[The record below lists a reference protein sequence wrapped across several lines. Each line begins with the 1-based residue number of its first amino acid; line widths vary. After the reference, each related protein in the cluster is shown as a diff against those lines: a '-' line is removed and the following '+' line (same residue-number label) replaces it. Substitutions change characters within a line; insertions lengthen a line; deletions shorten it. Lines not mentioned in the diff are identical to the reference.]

1 MLSII
6 SWRNVWR
13 NKGRTLVVVG
23 AITLGVWA
31 LTFTLSFMR
40 TFVVNYVDNAI
51 KEQYAHMQIHSPEFR
66 TNHDI
71 HLDIPDGV
79 NVAAEIREYEQVEG
93 ASPRIIM
100 TGMIASAKTTSGA
113 QIFGIVP
120 EEEKKVFELH
130 RSIVDGS
137 YFDEPLTNPA
147 VIGKELAEKLNIG
160 IRSRAI
166 LTFVDKQNNLVYGA
180 FRVAGIFDSNSPVLD
195 QSAVYLLKSDMER
208 LLSGDEMVHQIAI
221 RLRNQD
227 KLEETQLMLAAQ
239 FPNMEVQNWRELAP
253 ELDLII
259 SQSMTSLYVL
269 IGIIVLALAFGI
281 VNTMLMAV
289 LERMKELAMLMA
301 VGMKKIR
308 VFSMVI
314 LETVMI
320 AMVGGPIGLLFGYL
334 TIQWF
339 YHRGLDLSTYS
350 EGLEQ
355 YGFDSILYL
364 RLEFYYYFIVVS
376 GVVVTA
382 ILAAVYPALKA
393 IQLKPAEA
401 LHKI

>member
-23 AITLGVWA
+23 AIILGVWA

-51 KEQYAHMQIHSPEFR
+51 KEQYAHMQIHFPDFR
-66 TNHDI
+66 MNQDI
-71 HLDIPDGV
+71 HLDIPDGE
-79 NVAAEIREYEQVEG
+79 NIAAEIREYSHVEG

-100 TGMIASAKTTSGA
+100 MGMIASAKTTSGA
-113 QIFGIVP
+113 QIFGVVP
-120 EEEKKVFELH
+120 EEEKKVFELQQ
-130 RSIVDGS
+130 SVIEGT
-137 YFDEPLTNPA
+137 YFEETLTNPA
-147 VIGKELAEKLNIG
+147 VIGKELADKLNLG
-160 IRSRAI
+160 VKSRAV
-166 LTFVDKQNNLVYGA
+166 LTFVDKEGNLVHGA
-180 FRVAGIFDSNSPVLD
+180 FRVAGIFDSSSPILD
-195 QSAVYLLKSDMER
+195 PSAVYLLKSDMER
-208 LLSGDEMVHQIAI
+208 LLNVDELVHQIAI
-221 RLRNQD
+221 RLTDQD
-227 KLEETQLMLAAQ
+227 QIKETQQTLAAR
-239 FPNMEVQNWRELAP
+239 FPNLEVQNWKELAP

-259 SQSMTSLYVL
+259 SQSMTSLYFL

-289 LERMKELAMLMA
+289 LERTKELAMLMA
-301 VGMKKIR
+301 IGMKKIR

-320 AMVGGPIGLLFGYL
+320 AIVGGPIGLLLGYI
-334 TIQWF
+334 TIQTF
-339 YHRGLDLSTYS
+339 YHRGLDLSIYS

-364 RLEFYYYFIVVS
+364 RLEVYYYFVVVS
-376 GVVVTA
+376 GVISTA
-382 ILAAVYPALKA
+382 IMAAVYPAFKA